1 MRDRLANYKGLIMEL
16 KPCASCGAQVSRSA
30 LACPKCGR
38 NLAAYRSH
46 WWALAIAAAMLF
58 AVVVTLSEAAQAQQV
73 YRCTGLN
80 GETVFSQ
87 QACPDG
93 TSGVETAA
101 KNTPPSNGRDYIPW
115 GDTSILSPEPERSE
129 PKVTVVGEGYKCSD
143 LTDQEIR
150 TATVQKRALIGMTT
164 AQMRK
169 ALGPPLRVNGGSHG
183 STQWVYPGP
192 LYIYTEGGC
201 VVSWN

>member
-1 MRDRLANYKGLIMEL
+1 MAL
-16 KPCASCGAQVSRSA
+16 KPCPDCRALASASA
-30 LACPKCGR
+30 IACPKCGR

-46 WWALAIAAAMLF
+46 WWALAIAVAMLA
-58 AVVVTLSEAAQAQQV
+58 AVVFALSDPAQAQQI
-73 YRCTGLN
+73 YRCVDAAGRT
-80 GETVFSQ
+80 TFSQ

-93 TSGVETAA
+93 TAGAEVEARNA
-101 KNTPPSNGRDYIPW
+101 PPSGDSDYIPW
-115 GDTSILSPEPERSE
+115 GDTATLSKPTWRLTPR
-129 PKVTVVGEGYKCSD
+129 VTVVGGGHKCSD

-164 AQMRK
+164 AQMQK
-169 ALGPPLRVNGGSHG
+169 ALGPALRVNGGSHG
-183 STQWVYPGP
+183 STQWVYPGH